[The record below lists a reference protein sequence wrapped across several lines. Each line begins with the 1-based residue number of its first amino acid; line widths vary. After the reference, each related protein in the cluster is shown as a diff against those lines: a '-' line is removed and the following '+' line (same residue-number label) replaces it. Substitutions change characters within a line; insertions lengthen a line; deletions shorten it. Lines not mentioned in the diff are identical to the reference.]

1 MTNALKLWPSLTQ
14 NQLIYRL
21 RWLQRLHS
29 GHPSRAEVLTTE
41 ITHHM
46 YSIPESKLRL
56 FFMHTLLEFHSCG
69 HWSWGFLGSKKL
81 IFLSDLPV
89 SQPHQGHGQI
99 TMRPCT
105 AGPQG
110 ATSLDLETMEI
121 RLYIIVVKLIINH
134 SQVRQN
140 SWYNSIANY
149 PQLKLTKI
157 VCNCWVGV
165 QVITSQQIHVETL
178 EQLSLFLR
186 TGQRLFWDLVDFS
199 ASRQFVCASWRARSF
214 VPKWATVN

>member
-1 MTNALKLWPSLTQ
+1 MKFWRLKSLTS
-14 NQLIYRL
+14 N
-21 RWLQRLHS
+21 
-29 GHPSRAEVLTTE
+29 T
-41 ITHHM
+41 
-46 YSIPESKLRL
+46 SIPESKLRL

-69 HWSWGFLGSKKL
+69 HWSWGFLGSKRL

-140 SWYNSIANY
+140 SWYNSITNY

-157 VCNCWVGV
+157 VCNCWVCVHWSNSRYSCG
-165 QVITSQQIHVETL
+165 L
-178 EQLSLFLR
+178 
-186 TGQRLFWDLVDFS
+186 GKDF
-199 ASRQFVCASWRARSF
+199 FGIWLTF
-214 VPKWATVN
+214 H

>member
-21 RWLQRLHS
+21 RWLQRLRS
-29 GHPSRAEVLTTE
+29 GHPSRDEVLTTE
-41 ITHHM
+41 ITHNR
-46 YSIPESKLRL
+46 IPESKLRL
-56 FFMHTLLEFHSCG
+56 FFMHTLLEWQTAVDIG
-69 HWSWGFLGSKKL
+69 LGDSWGLRSWSFFLTS
-81 IFLSDLPV
+81 
-89 SQPHQGHGQI
+89 SQYLNPQGHGQI

-134 SQVRQN
+134 SQVGQN
-140 SWYNSIANY
+140 SWYNSITNY

-157 VCNCWVGV
+157 VCNCWVCVHWSNSRYSCG
-165 QVITSQQIHVETL
+165 L
-178 EQLSLFLR
+178 
-186 TGQRLFWDLVDFS
+186 GKDF
-199 ASRQFVCASWRARSF
+199 FGIWLTF
-214 VPKWATVN
+214 H